1 VKAVE
6 KNSRTENSENRKFGE
21 QKIRRTENS
30 ENRKFGQ
37 FQTQR
42 TSTILKWGKK
52 MQLGIIASFP
62 ANYDKNYEGIYLR
75 ACVCGGAR
83 KAFCDKSSF

>member
-1 VKAVE
+1 VNLTRESGRK
-6 KNSRTENSENRKFGE
+6 KFQNRKFGE

-30 ENRKFGQ
+30 ENRKFGEQKIRRKENLEKRKFGQ
-37 FQTQR
+37 FRTKR

-62 ANYDKNYEGIYLR
+62 ANYDKNYEGMYLR
-75 ACVCGGAR
+75 A
-83 KAFCDKSSF
+83 